1 MRWDSDTIAALETT
15 STPPPIPVGRSLRQV
30 ETCCTCYLFASSRCR
45 PDNKA
50 SLKFNKALMQK
61 FSISPL
67 HMIYR
72 TLAHRRTIG
81 IGRRIQ
87 PGIHRPGKRRHE
99 CSDPGTDNQGN
110 R

>member
-1 MRWDSDTIAALETT
+1 MRWDSDTIAALETP
-15 STPPPIPVGRSLRQV
+15 STPPPILVGRSLRQV
-30 ETCCTCYLFASSRCR
+30 ETCCTCYLFASARCR